1 MSEYYSYA
9 DLTHLEKLRLAI
21 RNILTTDTLIRPLN
35 DNNRP
40 GGLLEFH
47 EDDDREFLI
56 IGDLH
61 ANKQNLKAIL
71 LDNQNLYRLRNDEAV
86 MLILGDAMHDERVG
100 HLHSM
105 DTSIEIM
112 DIIIHLLNEYPDNVF
127 YLLGNHDTF
136 SSRLGKSGIQQ
147 GLLCYN
153 AVIEKRGK
161 EYASMMQTFF
171 NVLPVFVKHKHFLA
185 LHAGPVRG
193 GITREQI
200 INIRSSVSGDLL
212 WQLTW
217 NRLNE
222 TRSSPSKKEYAEDDL
237 NTLRECL
244 NVPGDHPVIVGHNP
258 MWKWGR
264 DDSVWVDPLNTKDH
278 VILYSNLETKATY
291 ISFHRSKK
299 YKIREAKLRVKKQKF
314 LLGDN
319 Y

>member
-9 DLTHLEKLRLAI
+9 DLTQIEKLRLAI

-40 GGLLEFH
+40 GGLIEFP
-47 EDDDREFLI
+47 EDDNREFLI
-56 IGDLH
+56 VGDLH

-86 MLILGDAMHDERVG
+86 MIILGDAVHDERVG
-100 HLHSM
+100 HLHAM
-105 DTSIEIM
+105 DTSLEIM

-127 YLLGNHDTF
+127 YILGNHDTF

-147 GLLCYN
+147 GLLYYN
-153 AVIEKRGK
+153 AMLEKRGK
-161 EYASMMQTFF
+161 EYTSMMQTFF
-171 NVLPVFVKHKHFLA
+171 NVLPVFIKHKHFLA
-185 LHAGPVRG
+185 VHAGPVRG
-193 GITREQI
+193 GITKEQI

-222 TRSSPSKKEYAEDDL
+222 TRSSPSKKEYAPEDLD
-237 NTLRECL
+237 TLRDCL
-244 NVPGDHPVIVGHNP
+244 NFPSNYPIVVGHNP

-264 DDSVWVDPLNTKDH
+264 DDSVWVDPLGAQNH
-278 VILYSNLETKATY
+278 VILYSNLEQKATY
-291 ISFHRSKK
+291 LSFNNSPKFQ
-299 YKIREAKLRVKKQKF
+299 IRNAKLRIKKQKF
-314 LLGDN
+314 LLGDF
-319 Y
+319 

>member
-1 MSEYYSYA
+1 MGEYYSYA
-9 DLTHLEKLRLAI
+9 DLSHQEKLQLAI

-40 GGLLEFH
+40 GGLLEFSK
-47 EDDDREFLI
+47 EDNREFI
-56 IGDLH
+56 IVGDLH

-71 LDNQNLYRLRNDEAV
+71 LDNQNLFRLRNDETV
-86 MLILGDAMHDERVG
+86 LIILGDAVHDERVG
-100 HLHSM
+100 HLHDM
-105 DTSIEIM
+105 ETSIEIM
-112 DIIIHLLNEYPDNVF
+112 DIIIHLINEYPDNVY

-147 GLLCYN
+147 GLLYHN
-153 AVIEKRGK
+153 AMLEKRGK
-161 EYASMMQTFF
+161 EYTNLMQTFF
-171 NVLPVFVKHKHFLA
+171 SVLPVFVIHKYFLA

-193 GITREQI
+193 GITKEQI

-222 TRSSPSKKEYAEDDL
+222 TRSSPSKKEYAPTDL
-237 NTLRECL
+237 DTLRQNL
-244 NVPGDHPVIVGHNP
+244 NVPDNFPIVVGHNP

-264 DDSVWVDPLNTKDH
+264 DDSVWVDPLGAHNH
-278 VILYSNLETKATY
+278 VILYSNLEQKSTY
-291 ISFHRSKK
+291 ISFNNTPK
-299 YKIREAKLRVKKQKF
+299 YHIRNAKLRVKKQKF
-314 LLGDN
+314 LLGD

>member
-1 MSEYYSYA
+1 MGEYYSYA
-9 DLTHLEKLRLAI
+9 DLSHQEKLQLAI

-35 DNNRP
+35 ENNRP
-40 GGLLEFH
+40 GGLLEFS
-47 EDDDREFLI
+47 EDDNREFLI
-56 IGDLH
+56 VGDLH

-71 LDNQNLYRLRNDEAV
+71 MDNQNLYRLRNDETV
-86 MLILGDAMHDERVG
+86 LIILGDSVHDERVG
-100 HLHSM
+100 HLHDM
-105 DTSIEIM
+105 ETSIEIM
-112 DIIIHLLNEYPDNVF
+112 DIVIHLLNEYPDNVY

-147 GLLCYN
+147 GLLYLN
-153 AVIEKRGK
+153 AMQEKRGK
-161 EYASMMQTFF
+161 EYTNLMQTFF
-171 NVLPVFVKHKHFLA
+171 SVLPVFVIHKYFLA

-222 TRSSPSKKEYAEDDL
+222 TRSSPSKKEYAPTDLETLRQDL
-237 NTLRECL
+237 NVAGNL
-244 NVPGDHPVIVGHNP
+244 PIIVGHNP

-264 DDSVWVDPLNTKDH
+264 DDSVWVDPLGAQNH
-278 VILYSNLETKATY
+278 VILYSNLEQKSTY
-291 ISFHRSKK
+291 ISFNNSSK
-299 YKIREAKLRVKKQKF
+299 YRIRNAKLRIKKQKF
-314 LLGDN
+314 LLGD

>member
-9 DLTHLEKLRLAI
+9 DLTHIEKLRLAI
-21 RNILTTDTLIRPLN
+21 RNTLTIDSMIRPLN

-40 GGLLEFH
+40 GGLLEFP
-47 EDDDREFLI
+47 ENDDREFLI
-56 IGDLH
+56 VGDLH

-71 LDNQNLYRLRNDEAV
+71 LDKQNLYRLRNDEAV
-86 MLILGDAMHDERVG
+86 MIILGDAVHDERVG

-112 DIIIHLLNEYPDNVF
+112 DIIIHLINEYPDNVF
-127 YLLGNHDTF
+127 YILGNHDTF

-147 GLLCYN
+147 GLLYHS
-153 AVIEKRGK
+153 AMQEKRGK
-161 EYASMMQTFF
+161 EYTSMMQTFY
-171 NVLPVFVKHKHFLA
+171 NVLPVFVKHRDFLA
-185 LHAGPVRG
+185 VHAGPVRG

-200 INIRSSVSGDLL
+200 INIRSSVNGDLL

-222 TRSSPSKKEYAEDDL
+222 TRSSPSKKEYSYDDL
-237 NTLRECL
+237 ETLRECL
-244 NVPGDHPVIVGHNP
+244 NVPKNLPIIVGHNP

-264 DDSVWVDPLNTKDH
+264 DDSVWVEPLNAKNH

-291 ISFHRSKK
+291 ISFHNSPK
-299 YKIREAKLRVKKQKF
+299 YRIRQAKLRVKKQKF
-314 LLGDN
+314 LLGD